1 MGASALGVLTV
12 TNIPAFLMTATE
24 TITHVSL
31 WSASSGG
38 TFHISGALVAER
50 PVVSG
55 DSGGVPTRSPSRSRR
70 SPPEPGHGHPHQLQ
84 RRQRHR
90 RGLRLSSA
98 TLPAINMVVGGS
110 GAITFSASAAM
121 TSGALGYRVV
131 GQSGQSA
138 YFTRQPARLEN

>member
-1 MGASALGVLTV
+1 MAAGLSTANTANPLLDTFRGLPFDVDNLYLQLHTGDPGSAGTSNVSAVTSRQQVTLGASALGVLTV

-55 DSGGVPTRSPSRSRR
+55 DF
-70 SPPEPGHGHPHQLQ
+70 
-84 RRQRHR
+84 
-90 RGLRLSSA
+90 
-98 TLPAINMVVGGS
+98 VVFNQ
-110 GAITFSASAAM
+110 ITIAFTPLAA
-121 TSGALGYRVV
+121 
-131 GQSGQSA
+131 
-138 YFTRQPARLEN
+138 